1 MLEIEKTQLK
11 ISLITGV
18 YNNAGGLA
26 SSLASS
32 LQQGYPQVERVVVD
46 GSSTDGTLEVLQ
58 QHAPKLD
65 RIVSEPDQGIY
76 DALNKGVALA
86 TGEVVGV
93 LHSDDVLADEDVLS
107 HVADAFLQT
116 GADLLYGDL
125 CYVRSENPEQIVR
138 HWKAGTFSPSLLAQG
153 WMPPH
158 PTVFVRRELFQRFGG
173 YDLRYRIA
181 ADYDWMLRLLS
192 DESLKVTYL
201 PEVLVYMRTGG
212 VSNRSLSNLCRKSM
226 EDWEIIRQ
234 HQIGGVWTLLSKNLS
249 KVSQLRTRLAKPHL
263 KGSHD

>member
-11 ISLITGV
+11 ISLITAV

-93 LHSDDVLADEDVLS
+93 LHSDDVLADDDVLS
-107 HVADAFLQT
+107 HVVDAFLQT
-116 GADLLYGDL
+116 GADLL
-125 CYVRSENPEQIVR
+125 
-138 HWKAGTFSPSLLAQG
+138 
-153 WMPPH
+153 
-158 PTVFVRRELFQRFGG
+158 
-173 YDLRYRIA
+173 
-181 ADYDWMLRLLS
+181 
-192 DESLKVTYL
+192 
-201 PEVLVYMRTGG
+201 
-212 VSNRSLSNLCRKSM
+212 
-226 EDWEIIRQ
+226 
-234 HQIGGVWTLLSKNLS
+234 
-249 KVSQLRTRLAKPHL
+249 
-263 KGSHD
+263 

>member
-1 MLEIEKTQLK
+1 M
-11 ISLITGV
+11 
-18 YNNAGGLA
+18 
-26 SSLASS
+26 
-32 LQQGYPQVERVVVD
+32 
-46 GSSTDGTLEVLQ
+46 LQ

-65 RIVSEPDQGIY
+65 RIVSEPDRGIY

-93 LHSDDVLADEDVLS
+93 LHSDDVLADDDVLS

-116 GADLLYGDL
+116 GADLLYGNL
-125 CYVRSENPEQIVR
+125 CYVRFENPEQIVR
-138 HWKAGTFSPSLLAQG
+138 YWKAGTFSPSLLAQG

-212 VSNRSLSNLCRKSM
+212 VSNRSLGNLCRKSM

-249 KVSQLRTRLAKPHL
+249 KVSQFWGQPKN
-263 KGSHD
+263 